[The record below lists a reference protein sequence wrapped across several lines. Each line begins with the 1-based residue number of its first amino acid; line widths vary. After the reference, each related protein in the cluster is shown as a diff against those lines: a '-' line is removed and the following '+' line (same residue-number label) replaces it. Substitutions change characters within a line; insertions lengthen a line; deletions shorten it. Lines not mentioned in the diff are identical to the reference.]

1 MKALRDRMEEEDAPA
16 PAPPPM
22 EPAPKGKKRG
32 DAEGDASPLSKT
44 IAALRGMLEL
54 DGRRKR

>member
-1 MKALRDRMEEEDAPA
+1 MPPE
-16 PAPPPM
+16 APPPDEEKSGKPAG
-22 EPAPKGKKRG
+22 EPT
-32 DAEGDASPLSKT
+32 PLSKT